1 MSMFMP
7 MEQLL
12 KRDNYVAI
20 AQTSPFVSLW
30 LWQGV
35 FFSFHWNVVFN
46 ILGMFKFFAKFS

>member
-12 KRDNYVAI
+12 KHENYVAI

-30 LWQGV
+30 LWQGM
-35 FFSFHWNVVFN
+35 FFFISLKYGV
-46 ILGMFKFFAKFS
+46 

>member
-12 KRDNYVAI
+12 KRENYVAI

-30 LWQGV
+30 LWQGM
-35 FFSFHWNVVFN
+35 FFFISLKYGV
-46 ILGMFKFFAKFS
+46 